1 MNSFQRQFQR
11 WTSSGLWKSIRN
23 IGFVFANMLLITGGA
38 MVLPIICSL
47 LYGNEG
53 DLVPLLISSGVAFL
67 LGLPLRFLFKTVDN
81 LQLREAFLITTF
93 GWVVI
98 SSLSALPFVLHGS
111 IPSFTDAFLE
121 MMSGYTT
128 TGATILND
136 IEAVPHGLLLWRSET
151 HFLGGMG
158 FITFAVL
165 LLPHGMGGAR
175 LFKAESSPGQLI
187 TGERFISRNRD
198 AVNILWVIYSVLNL
212 LQILFYMLGGMSLF
226 DAICHAFGTV
236 STSGYSTY
244 NASMGHFDS
253 AYFDWVTIIFMFLG
267 GITFSLFYS
276 MYRKDWLSVLINTEL
291 RWYCWITGLFSLA
304 VAVVLWQEGTYVGL
318 LDSLRYGAFQVVSL
332 MTTTGFT
339 TADYEQWPEL
349 AQMLLVVICFI
360 GGCAGSTSSGI
371 KVMHYVLIWKFMVA
385 AIKQLFFQPLSVVAV
400 RVNEQKVSQ
409 NVINL
414 ALCYFIVNIFLILVG
429 GIIMVMVDDMTFP
442 SAISAVIA
450 ALMNIGPGWG
460 AVGPTQNFS
469 AISDIGKWF
478 LSFNMLVGRLEMFS
492 ALILFYPSFWR
503 D

>member
-1 MNSFQRQFQR
+1 M
-11 WTSSGLWKSIRN
+11 TSPTKFIDRIGRSSLWKSTRN
-23 IGFVFANMLLITGGA
+23 IGFVFANLLLVTGGS
-38 MVLPIICSL
+38 MILPIVCAM
-47 LYGNEG
+47 LYPNEG
-53 DLVPLLISSGVAFL
+53 DLYPLLISAGITVVAGIVLRL
-67 LGLPLRFLFKTVDN
+67 LFRKVDN

-98 SSLSALPFVLHGS
+98 SALSALPFVLHGS

-136 IEAVPHGLLLWRSET
+136 IESVPHGLLLWRSET

-175 LFKAESSPGQLI
+175 LFKAESSPGQVI
-187 TGERFISRNRD
+187 TGERFTSRNRD
-198 AVNILWVIYSVLNL
+198 AVNILWVIYSVLNAV
-212 LQILFYMLGGMSLF
+212 QIVLYMLGGMSLF
-226 DAICHAFGTV
+226 DSICHAFGTV

-244 NASMGHFDS
+244 NSSMGHFDS
-253 AYFDWVTIIFMFLG
+253 AYFDWITIVFMFLG

-291 RWYCWITGLFSLA
+291 RWYCWITGIFSMG
-304 VAVVLWQEGTYVGL
+304 VALVLWQSGTYNGL
-318 LDSLRYGAFQVVSL
+318 LESIRYGSFQVISL

-349 AQMLLVVICFI
+349 AQMMLVVICFV

-414 ALCYFIVNIFLILVG
+414 ALCYFIVNIFLILLG
-429 GIIMVMVDDMTFP
+429 GMIMVLIDDMDFA